1 MEQDPNRFM
10 LQVRRTARR
19 FEPSAMLSALRS
31 FVALAAPS
39 GSARLPASSGATPA
53 AVDGGPGG
61 PEAAALRPAFV
72 LPADVVDALAG
83 DIRVRHLQ
91 FSKLQRSEVS
101 SRCAAGPARSLHSLS
116 AMSALC

>member
-1 MEQDPNRFM
+1 M

-19 FEPSAMLSALRS
+19 FEPSALLSALRS
-31 FVALAAPS
+31 LATLAAPP
-39 GSARLPASSGATPA
+39 GSARLPASGGAEPA
-53 AVDGGPGG
+53 AADGGIAGAPV
-61 PEAAALRPAFV
+61 PAAPQPAFV

-101 SRCAAGPARSLHSLS
+101 SRCAAGPARTLHSLS
-116 AMSALC
+116 AVSALC